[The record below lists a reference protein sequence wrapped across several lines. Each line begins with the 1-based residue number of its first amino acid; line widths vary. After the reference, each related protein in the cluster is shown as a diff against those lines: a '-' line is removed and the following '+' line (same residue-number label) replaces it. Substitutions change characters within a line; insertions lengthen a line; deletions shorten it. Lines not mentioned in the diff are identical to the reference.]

1 MQECAKGQTTKQD
14 CSNLLFAPAP
24 RLCDVF
30 GVPAAAAASHLSA
43 RVGPVIAQEA
53 RCSARRYCTVRPT
66 EPQMTA
72 RDQGSEK
79 HFKKDRIKSINPVA
93 KDAKCLCHLGYR
105 TPTRSCPSLAAA
117 MLTADIG
124 CPEAKLV
131 VPSMG
136 STTHNQPGMMGT
148 RNPWGWLVVL
158 AARETLAS
166 LQLLNGASILRGLLG
181 RWCRHTMLLK
191 QGHES

>member
-1 MQECAKGQTTKQD
+1 MPKVKPL
-14 CSNLLFAPAP
+14 NKIAPTYC
-24 RLCDVF
+24 LHQLN
-30 GVPAAAAASHLSA
+30 ASATSLVCPLQQQQATCPLAWDPSLH
-43 RVGPVIAQEA
+43 REA
-53 RCSARRYCTVRPT
+53 RCSVRRYCTVRPT

-79 HFKKDRIKSINPVA
+79 HFKKDRIKSIVDQPCCQ
-93 KDAKCLCHLGYR
+93 DTKCLCHLGYR

-148 RNPWGWLVVL
+148 RNP
-158 AARETLAS
+158 
-166 LQLLNGASILRGLLG
+166 
-181 RWCRHTMLLK
+181 
-191 QGHES
+191 